1 MASPANSAGVLAG
14 AIRYAL
20 GSLTCVKPGFLARP
34 TPCATWDL
42 ATLLQHVNDSLA
54 ALHEGIATGS
64 VSFTGSVSVTGSVS
78 LAPAAET
85 ADDPGGLVATF
96 RDRASHLLAASAT
109 ARNQDGCIA
118 IADRRLAGRIVTA
131 VGAVEIAVHGWDVAE
146 ACRCR
151 RPIPPA
157 LATGILKIIP
167 LVVTDA
173 TRDARFAAPVTVSPR
188 AGPGD
193 RLIALLGRSPPTPS
207 ATQSGQSAGIRG
219 EVT

>member
-1 MASPANSAGVLAG
+1 MASPANSAGVLPG

-20 GSLTCVKPGFLARP
+20 GSLTCVTPGFLAWP

-54 ALHEGIATGS
+54 ALHEGIAA
-64 VSFTGSVSVTGSVS
+64 GSVS
-78 LAPAAET
+78 LTPAAET

-96 RDRASHLLAASAT
+96 RDRASQLLAASAT
-109 ARNQDGCIA
+109 AGNQDRCIA

-167 LVVTDA
+167 LVVTDT

-188 AGPGD
+188 ASPGD
-193 RLIALLGRSPPTPS
+193 RLIALLGRSPQTPS

>member
-14 AIRYAL
+14 AIRYAF
-20 GSLTCVKPGFLARP
+20 GSLTCVTPGFLARP

-54 ALHEGIATGS
+54 ALHEGIAA
-64 VSFTGSVSVTGSVS
+64 GSVS
-78 LAPAAET
+78 LTPAAET
-85 ADDPGGLVATF
+85 AGDPGGLVATF
-96 RDRASHLLAASAT
+96 RVRASRLLAASAT
-109 ARNQDGCIA
+109 AGNQDRCIA

-173 TRDARFAAPVTVSPR
+173 TRDTRFAAPVTVSPL
-188 AGPGD
+188 ASPGD
-193 RLIALLGRSPPTPS
+193 RLIALLGRSPQTPS
-207 ATQSGQSAGIRG
+207 RPSPDSPPGFG

>member
-20 GSLTCVKPGFLARP
+20 GSLTCVTPGFLAWP

-64 VSFTGSVSVTGSVS
+64 VSVTGSVS
-78 LAPAAET
+78 LAPAVET

-96 RDRASHLLAASAT
+96 RDRASQLLAASAT
-109 ARNQDGCIA
+109 AGNQDRCIA

-157 LATGILKIIP
+157 LATGILRIIP
-167 LVVTDA
+167 LVVTDT

-188 AGPGD
+188 ASPGD
-193 RLIALLGRSPPTPS
+193 RLIALLGRSPQTPS

>member
-1 MASPANSAGVLAG
+1 MASPANNAGVLAG

-20 GSLTCVKPGFLARP
+20 GSLTCVTPGFLACP

-42 ATLLQHVNDSLA
+42 ATLLQHINDSLA
-54 ALHEGIATGS
+54 ALHEGIATGC
-64 VSFTGSVSVTGSVS
+64 VS

-85 ADDPGGLVATF
+85 ADDPGCLVATF
-96 RDRASHLLAASAT
+96 RDRASQLLAVSAT
-109 ARNQDGCIA
+109 AGNQDRCVA
-118 IADRRLAGRIVTA
+118 IADRSLAGSIVTA

-151 RPIPPA
+151 RPIPSA

-173 TRDARFAAPVTVSPR
+173 TRDARFATPVTVSPL
-188 AGPGD
+188 ASPGD
-193 RLIALLGRSPPTPS
+193 RLIALLGRSPQTPS
-207 ATQSGQSAGIRG
+207 RHSPGRPPGFAAKLRES
-219 EVT
+219 